1 MTPDSLDG
9 RAVPAPVREN
19 DRLSLLDALRGFAL
33 AGVLLANLRDYSLYG
48 LLDEEARGSLA
59 TAGWDRWL
67 DPLIDGLVGGKA
79 MTLFALLFGV
89 GFALQLQRMGDGG
102 RGRFARRMWVL
113 LGFGL
118 LHAALW
124 WGDILRY
131 YALFGLL
138 LLLCARWRARALV
151 IAGLFVSLLATSL
164 VQPLMQG
171 WSRRFGDG
179 DAIVTQ
185 FLAAAG
191 GGDWMALLRANFDY
205 DLYVHGT
212 AWSLV
217 FFTLGRLLLGAG
229 IGSSGWLHAPQAH
242 LPGWRRLLWSSLPA
256 GLFLTVYFLLRDHGI
271 ADGPLLD
278 LDGMP
283 ERMAS
288 RFLRNAAYL
297 LTGLG
302 YLSAFVLAYQHPA
315 WKRRLDL
322 FAPVGRMALT
332 HYLSQTFVGVLLF
345 YGIGAGLGPRYGIP
359 GALFAFAA
367 IFALQ
372 LTLSRWWLVR
382 YRFGPFEWAWRSLT
396 YGRRQ
401 PWRLALA

>member
-1 MTPDSLDG
+1 MTPASTEG
-9 RAVPAPVREN
+9 RALPAPVREH

-33 AGVLLANLRDYSLYG
+33 AGVLLANLRDYSRYG
-48 LLDEEARGSLA
+48 PLDEKARAGLA

-89 GFALQLQRMGDGG
+89 GFALQLERMGADG
-102 RGRFARRMWVL
+102 RGRFARRMLVL

-131 YALFGLL
+131 YAVFGLL
-138 LLLCARWRARALV
+138 LLLCARWSGRALV
-151 IAGLFVSLLATSL
+151 LAGLFVSLLATSL

-179 DAIVTQ
+179 DAILAR
-185 FLAAAG
+185 FLDAAG

-205 DLYVHGT
+205 DVHVHAT

-229 IGSSGWLHAPQAH
+229 IGRGGWLRAPQAY

-256 GLFLTVYFLLRDHGI
+256 GLLLTLYLLLRDHGI
-271 ADGPLLD
+271 VDGPLLG

-332 HYLSQTFVGVLLF
+332 HYLTQTVAGVLLF
-345 YGIGAGLGPRYGIP
+345 YGIGAGIGPRHGIP
-359 GALFAFAA
+359 GVLLAFAA

-372 LTLSRWWLVR
+372 LALSRWWLAR
-382 YRFGPFEWAWRSLT
+382 YRFGPFEWAWRGLT

-401 PWRLALA
+401 PWRRATA